1 MKKIRKS
8 IILTAVISITAVC
21 VYSVTAS
28 AENRKV
34 VENIKVSNTDFC
46 NASCFDINKDGY
58 TDSADLVLMRSY
70 LVQSEDMQ
78 IPEYELHNSNL
89 TNELISTA
97 KEYLS
102 ERCPEW
108 YARVNNIS
116 LDVESNSSG
125 YFNWKSI
132 IATISFDKPLDEY
145 ALHSLVTGIC
155 DIESETEYV
164 LKNNI
169 STLRMTFDNYD
180 NVSSVMPVM
189 NGEISSEIIVNEGTD
204 FQKHIR
210 FMILEYL
217 SDRCP
222 EWFARITEITLS
234 DVSEYTDNCIATV
247 SFDKPLD
254 EYALHSLLK
263 GEFDIE
269 SETEYVLKNNIN
281 TLRISATYGEI
292 EAVVPYNK

>member
-1 MKKIRKS
+1 MKRIRKS

-132 IATISFDKPLDEY
+132 VATISFDKPLDEY

-210 FMILEYL
+210 SMILEYL
-217 SDRCP
+217 SDRRP

-234 DVSEYTDNCIATV
+234 DVSEHTDNCIATV

-254 EYALHSLLK
+254 EYALHHLLK

-269 SETEYVLKNNIN
+269 SETEYALKNNIN
-281 TLRISATYGEI
+281 TLRIAVTYGEI